1 MAVLLA
7 LAKLIHLKDILYFP
21 LQKSVKRF
29 EAALMLAPEQSTQVE
44 VRSQNFGIFFASFEK
59 SGFLQP
65 QRLSLNC
72 SWRCIL
78 RVVVCGT

>member
-29 EAALMLAPEQSTQVE
+29 EAALILAPEQSTQVE
-44 VRSQNFGIFFASFEK
+44 
-59 SGFLQP
+59 
-65 QRLSLNC
+65 
-72 SWRCIL
+72 
-78 RVVVCGT
+78 

>member
-1 MAVLLA
+1 MAALLA
-7 LAKLIHLKDILYFP
+7 LEKLIHSKDILYFP
-21 LQKSVKRF
+21 LLKSVKRF
-29 EAALMLAPEQSTQVE
+29 EAALMLAPEQSTKEQL
-44 VRSQNFGIFFASFEK
+44 RSQNFGIFFATFEK

-65 QRLSLNC
+65 KRLSLNC

>member
-44 VRSQNFGIFFASFEK
+44 VRSQSFAIFFASFEK
-59 SGFLQP
+59 SGFF
-65 QRLSLNC
+65 
-72 SWRCIL
+72 
-78 RVVVCGT
+78 